1 MAGDRARGTLERA
14 AEQSARTMLAAVRR
28 AIAKAKA
35 LVAEALA
42 DGAGALTEVG
52 RGARGGVYEKLDT
65 LFRARLAASLDGAL
79 RSLAEAMA
87 EAGNAAAN
95 ARAEAAGDGVSVR
108 FSPEY
113 LRDYLE
119 RITPKNAPSLAA
131 VYTES
136 MGAHAKEALRLA
148 AVATFR
154 DGAAAGL
161 TLREQMKL
169 LQENWALAARDDAP
183 FRFVDR
189 AGRKWENARYV
200 QMLARTTAQ
209 RVRTAAYCDTLL
221 RMNRPLV
228 RVTNYANGRD
238 CGVCAAWEG
247 RLLDISSGR
256 ELRRFG
262 IPSLDEARAA
272 GVFHPNC
279 VHNVLYVPIDEY
291 PPAILKALGGR
302 LSSGEPGAFGNPV
315 KTNAGNETAAS
326 AKKRAAQA
334 AQAAAERAK
343 KEAEEAER
351 KAAEKVAQTVLG
363 ALRNLGRR
371 TRRITPMRSAAQDG
385 IAAFAGILAENI
397 EVVYMAVRA
406 ELSKDPIGKTGTWHL
421 LGLSP
426 GRELPSAPAEPKISV
441 AEALARLERG
451 ETVTDPRGK
460 VIRFGIEADKHIEKK
475 RRPQNELEER
485 LQSLDRAEATVRA
498 PLEIWRDPRSQR
510 DKYIRIIDDK
520 ETGQTAINVVTEN
533 ESHSY
538 SWHSNSVSL
547 DHYRN
552 GLLLYRAPDKTTGAT
567 DKP

>member
-14 AEQSARTMLAAVRR
+14 AEQSARTMLAAVRQAIAEAR
-28 AIAKAKA
+28 RLIAKA
-35 LVAEALA
+35 LSG
-42 DGAGALTEVG
+42 DGKALTEVG
-52 RGARGGVYEKLDT
+52 RGARGGIYARLDVLFRNRLKESLDT
-65 LFRARLAASLDGAL
+65 AL
-79 RSLAEAMA
+79 RVLAETMA
-87 EAGNAAAN
+87 EAGNATAN
-95 ARAEAAGDGVSVR
+95 ARAEETGDGVAVR

-113 LRDYLE
+113 LRSYLE

-161 TLREQMKL
+161 TLREQMRL

-189 AGRKWENARYV
+189 AGRRWENARYV

-228 RVTNYANGRD
+228 RVTNYAQGRD

-247 RLLDISSGR
+247 KLLDISSGR

-272 GVFHPNC
+272 GLFHPNC

-302 LSSGEPGAFGNPV
+302 LSSGEPAFGNPV
-315 KTNAGNETAAS
+315 KTNAGNENAA
-326 AKKRAAQA
+326 AARRRAEEA
-334 AQAAAERAK
+334 AEAAAERAK

-351 KAAEKVAQTVLG
+351 KAAEESRANRARGAQEPRAPHPTHQPHAVRR
-363 ALRNLGRR
+363 AGRR
-371 TRRITPMRSAAQDG
+371 CRFCRDPYRERRGRLHGRKGGAQQGPNQQDRHLAPARPPARNRTAHG
-385 IAAFAGILAENI
+385 SGGAENL
-397 EVVYMAVRA
+397 R
-406 ELSKDPIGKTGTWHL
+406 
-421 LGLSP
+421 
-426 GRELPSAPAEPKISV
+426 
-441 AEALARLERG
+441 
-451 ETVTDPRGK
+451 
-460 VIRFGIEADKHIEKK
+460 
-475 RRPQNELEER
+475 
-485 LQSLDRAEATVRA
+485 
-498 PLEIWRDPRSQR
+498 
-510 DKYIRIIDDK
+510 
-520 ETGQTAINVVTEN
+520 
-533 ESHSY
+533 
-538 SWHSNSVSL
+538 
-547 DHYRN
+547 
-552 GLLLYRAPDKTTGAT
+552 
-567 DKP
+567 

>member
-35 LVAEALA
+35 LIAEALA
-42 DGAGALTEVG
+42 DGAEALTEVG

-65 LFRARLAASLDGAL
+65 LFRERLAASLDGAL
-79 RSLAEAMA
+79 RSLAETMA
-87 EAGNAAAN
+87 EAGNATAN

-189 AGRKWENARYV
+189 AGRRWENARYV

-247 RLLDISSGR
+247 RLLDISSGH

-272 GVFHPNC
+272 GLFHPNC

-302 LSSGEPGAFGNPV
+302 LSSGEPGAFGDPL
-315 KTNAGNETAAS
+315 KTNAGFETAAS
-326 AKKRAAQA
+326 AKKRTAQA

-343 KEAEEAER
+343 KEAEEEAKALEEVRR
-351 KAAEKVAQTVLG
+351 KAVDKTGSWTDLKLEPLG
-363 ALRNLGRR
+363 SRTPNEGKPLVPVEEAIARLRN
-371 TRRITPMRSAAQDG
+371 
-385 IAAFAGILAENI
+385 
-397 EVVYMAVRA
+397 
-406 ELSKDPIGKTGTWHL
+406 
-421 LGLSP
+421 
-426 GRELPSAPAEPKISV
+426 
-441 AEALARLERG
+441 G
-451 ETVTDPRGK
+451 ETVTD
-460 VIRFGIEADKHIEKK
+460 VFGIDLELGKLARYHIMEAKERTPH
-475 RRPQNELEER
+475 ELEQR
-485 LQSLDRAEATVRA
+485 LTNIDNVIETLKH
-498 PLEIWRDPRSQR
+498 PLEVWKSANKPYTTYIAMVS
-510 DKYIRIIDDK
+510 DKAGQVYVLHVVVKK
-520 ETGQTAINVVTEN
+520 ERRV
-533 ESHSY
+533 Y
-538 SWHSNSVSL
+538 SWHLNDREFEHGRYGTL
-547 DHYRN
+547 RYRRE
-552 GLLLYRAPDKTTGAT
+552 G
-567 DKP
+567 